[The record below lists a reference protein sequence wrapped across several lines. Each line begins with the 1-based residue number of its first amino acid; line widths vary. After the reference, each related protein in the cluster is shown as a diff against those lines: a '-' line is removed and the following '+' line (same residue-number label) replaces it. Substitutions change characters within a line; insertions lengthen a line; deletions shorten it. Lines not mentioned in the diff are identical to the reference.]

1 MPGTGKSQLGD
12 GNGLFG
18 VEEENR
24 VKHKMICSSFIVL
37 ICGFVL
43 AACGAQGMNHTEA
56 DDFAEQHLN
65 TGSDGVEENDAPD
78 HAELEEIR
86 MASWSQP
93 IAEQSN
99 LYLADE
105 KGWFQEACLE
115 FTYIPGAGGGDAIK
129 NILAGN
135 ADIAFANV
143 EAVLL
148 AAEQGAD
155 LKIVYNIYPENV
167 FNIVSL
173 KENGI
178 RSAQDLQGKDVGVY
192 SLSSGTYD
200 NLKVL
205 LYEAGMNEEDVNMI
219 ETGVLN
225 FAPLMNGQVVAT
237 AATDTGLYD
246 AKRAGLGEVHVI
258 EMKDILNTPS
268 DVFVVTEEAFTKKK
282 ELLIR
287 FLQVYR
293 DSVQYTIEH
302 PDEAAEIAVSRALDG
317 QDQARNEAIIKIR
330 NRTSVNEQMKKKGL
344 GWLDVDLFKT
354 VEEAY
359 VNTGLLKEKVGIENM
374 VTNEWVGELQ

>member
-1 MPGTGKSQLGD
+1 M
-12 GNGLFG
+12 
-18 VEEENR
+18 
-24 VKHKMICSSFIVL
+24 
-37 ICGFVL
+37 
-43 AACGAQGMNHTEA
+43 
-56 DDFAEQHLN
+56 
-65 TGSDGVEENDAPD
+65 
-78 HAELEEIR
+78 
-86 MASWSQP
+86 
-93 IAEQSN
+93 
-99 LYLADE
+99 
-105 KGWFQEACLE
+105 
-115 FTYIPGAGGGDAIK
+115 
-129 NILAGN
+129 AGN

-200 NLKVL
+200 NLRVL

-293 DSVQYTIEH
+293 DSVQ
-302 PDEAAEIAVSRALDG
+302 
-317 QDQARNEAIIKIR
+317 
-330 NRTSVNEQMKKKGL
+330 
-344 GWLDVDLFKT
+344 
-354 VEEAY
+354 
-359 VNTGLLKEKVGIENM
+359 
-374 VTNEWVGELQ
+374 